1 MKLLLAV
8 FGFCC
13 SNDVLV
19 IQREKNMAF
28 LRASLCEALMK
39 IELCEWFNKR
49 RVLGIQNV
57 VTFQA
62 PAQ

>member
-1 MKLLLAV
+1 
-8 FGFCC
+8 
-13 SNDVLV
+13 
-19 IQREKNMAF
+19 MAF

-49 RVLGIQNV
+49 RVLRIQND